1 MFEITIAD
9 MTTGAAELLPDGRL
23 LVQRWFVVRHRL
35 TQAPDQVAM
44 PNGLYQFAGRHGLD
58 AYAYE
63 PAAEKEE

>member
-9 MTTGAAELLPDGRL
+9 LTDGAAELLPDGRL
-23 LVQRWFVVRHRL
+23 LVQRWFVARRRL
-35 TQAPDQVAM
+35 TQAPEQVAM

-63 PAAEKEE
+63 PAKKE